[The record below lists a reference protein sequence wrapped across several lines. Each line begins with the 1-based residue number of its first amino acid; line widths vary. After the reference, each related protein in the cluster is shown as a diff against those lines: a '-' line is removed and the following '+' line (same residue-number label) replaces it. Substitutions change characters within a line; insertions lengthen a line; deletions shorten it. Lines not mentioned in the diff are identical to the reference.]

1 MKQIESAYSHN
12 CASRPCKK
20 GLQYRIFGLAP
31 ERPSPLAPLMYR
43 DRVKLEGRRFRELT
57 DLNSLDHVFALLAR

>member
-1 MKQIESAYSHN
+1 
-12 CASRPCKK
+12 
-20 GLQYRIFGLAP
+20 
-31 ERPSPLAPLMYR
+31 MYR